1 MTKKTTALAAVKIAA
16 PTMTV
21 KQMDAA
27 IAAAIESS
35 KSLQAQIQDV
45 AVAIMLHAFKH
56 GDYTRAQTLVDGLGE
71 GVRRKALVEW
81 FHKAG
86 LDVSEKDGLFV
97 GFKPAVMQKNWEE
110 LLSTP
115 WYKMK
120 PENPFS
126 GFDLDAELAR
136 LIKRAEQAMKKNA
149 ELPADAEL
157 PEDFKMSCDVEKLAT
172 LRKLAGV
179 TLQ

>member
-1 MTKKTTALAAVKIAA
+1 MTTKATALAAVKITA

-21 KQMDAA
+21 KQMDTA

-35 KSLQAQIQDV
+35 KSLQGQIQDV
-45 AVAIMLHAFKH
+45 AVAIMLHAYKH
-56 GDYTRAQTLVDGLGE
+56 GDYTRAQLLVDGLGE

-81 FHKAG
+81 FHKSG
-86 LDVSEKDGLFV
+86 LDVSEKDGLFT
-97 GFKPAVMQKNWEE
+97 GFKSKVMEKNWSE
-110 LLSTP
+110 LLATP

-126 GFDLDAELAR
+126 GFDLDAELSR

-149 ELPADAEL
+149 ELPSDAEL
-157 PEDFKMSCDVEKLAT
+157 PEGFKMSCDAEKLAT
-172 LRKLAGV
+172 LRSLAGI